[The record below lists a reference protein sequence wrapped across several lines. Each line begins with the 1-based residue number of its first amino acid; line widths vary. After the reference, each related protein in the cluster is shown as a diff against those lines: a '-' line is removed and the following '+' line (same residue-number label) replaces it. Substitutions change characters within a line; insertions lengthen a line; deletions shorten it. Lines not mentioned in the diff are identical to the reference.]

1 MITERKS
8 VYSASNGTDR
18 LKKGDVRERER
29 DGRIFLGS
37 REERTGGGKKECG
50 GSRENM
56 MHSARA
62 TWEVSGSHWLGT
74 IHVRNRPR

>member
-29 DGRIFLGS
+29 
-37 REERTGGGKKECG
+37 ERWADLSWIEGGEDRRRKERVRRQPGKYDAQ
-50 GSRENM
+50 R
-56 MHSARA
+56 ARR
-62 TWEVSGSHWLGT
+62 GK
-74 IHVRNRPR
+74 

>member
-29 DGRIFLGS
+29 EREREMGGSFLDRGRRGPE
-37 REERTGGGKKECG
+37 EERKSAAAAGK
-50 GSRENM
+50 
-56 MHSARA
+56 
-62 TWEVSGSHWLGT
+62 
-74 IHVRNRPR
+74 I